1 LTSLF
6 LLGLVLLLLALRQNI
21 ITILIVVVATTI
33 LLYSEEQLYFMT
45 EHMWRA
51 LNNEVLLSIPLFILC
66 GTIMTNGAI
75 SVRLINVMRTA
86 TCALP
91 GGLGATCILSCA
103 FFAAIS
109 GSSMV
114 TLLAVGTILYPAL
127 RKEGYSQQY
136 SLGAIT
142 SAGTLGVIIPPSIP
156 LIVYGISTQTSITD
170 LFIAGLIPGLLLT
183 TALLGYSLYKNRKLP
198 KYPFNPR
205 EFFVAVKEGIW
216 SLLMPVIL
224 LGGIYSGYFTAT
236 ESAAVALCYAL
247 VIELFVYKETKL
259 VNLKKM
265 VIEASQL
272 LGTLAPIIAIAMTLN
287 DLLVLE
293 QAMTLNDLL
302 VLEQAPQLLSN
313 WMTENISSKIYFLL
327 GLNAVLL
334 LVGTLMEINAAILIL
349 APIILPLARIYGIDP
364 IHLGIIMVINLE
376 IGLLTPPVGFNL
388 VVAMTALKEK
398 FSDVTRSVI
407 PFVGMMLI
415 VLMIISFVP
424 EISLMLIEPS
434 QVQDPA
440 SLMINLDEL
449 MLLMKENPNILIAE

>member
-1 LTSLF
+1 MTSIY

-21 ITILIVVVATTI
+21 ITILVVLVSTI
-33 LLYSEEQLYFMT
+33 ILVYSEERLYFMT

-66 GTIMTNGAI
+66 GSIMTNGAM
-75 SVRLINVMRTA
+75 SSRLINVMRAA
-86 TCALP
+86 TCAWP
-91 GGLGATCILSCA
+91 GGLGAACILSCA

-156 LIVYGISTQTSITD
+156 LIIYGISTQTSITD
-170 LFIAGLIPGLLLT
+170 LFLAGLIPGLLLT
-183 TALLGYSLYKNRKLP
+183 AALLGYSLVKNRKLP
-198 KYPFNPR
+198 RYPFKPR
-205 EFFVAVKEGIW
+205 EFFIALKDGIW

-224 LGGIYSGYFTAT
+224 LGGIYSGHFTAT

-247 VIELFVYKETKL
+247 VIELLVYREMKL
-259 VNLKKM
+259 PQLKKM
-265 VIEASQL
+265 VIDTSQL
-272 LGTLAPIIAIAMTLN
+272 VGTLAPIIAIAMCLN
-287 DLLVLE
+287 DLLV
-293 QAMTLNDLL
+293 
-302 VLEQAPQLLSN
+302 VEQAPQLLSD
-313 WMTENISSKIYFLL
+313 WMKANIDSQVYFIL

-334 LVGTLMEINAAILIL
+334 IVGTLMDINAAILIL

-398 FSDVTRSVI
+398 FSDVARSVV
-407 PFVGMMLI
+407 PFVGMMLV

-424 EISLMLIEPS
+424 ELSLMLVGEQIM
-434 QVQDPA
+434 QDPA
-440 SLMINLDEL
+440 SIMMDLDDFL
-449 MLLMKENPNILIAE
+449 IWQQENPDSLIME

>member
-1 LTSLF
+1 MTSLF

-21 ITILIVVVATTI
+21 ITILIVIVASTI

-45 EHMWRA
+45 EHMWRS

-66 GTIMTNGAI
+66 GSIMTNGAI
-75 SVRLINVMRTA
+75 SVRLINIMRTA

-170 LFIAGLIPGLLLT
+170 LFIAGIIPGLLLT
-183 TALLGYSLYKNRKLP
+183 VALLGYSLFKNRKLP

-205 EFFVAVKEGIW
+205 EFFTAVRDGIW
-216 SLLMPVIL
+216 SLLMPFIL

-265 VIEASQL
+265 VIETSQL
-272 LGTLAPIIAIAMTLN
+272 VGTLAPIIAIAMTLN
-287 DLLVLE
+287 DLLV
-293 QAMTLNDLL
+293 
-302 VLEQAPQLLSN
+302 VEQAPQFLSN
-313 WMTENISSKIYFLL
+313 WMTENIDSKIYFLL

-334 LVGTLMEINAAILIL
+334 LVGTLMDINAAILIL

-388 VVAMTALKEK
+388 LVAMTALKEK

-415 VLMIISFVP
+415 VLLIISFVP

-434 QVQDPA
+434 QMQDPA
-440 SLMINLDEL
+440 SLMMDLDEFF
-449 MLLMKENPNILIAE
+449 LLMEENPDLLIME

>member
-1 LTSLF
+1 MTSLF

-21 ITILIVVVATTI
+21 ITILIVIVASTI

-45 EHMWRA
+45 EHMWRS

-66 GTIMTNGAI
+66 GSIMTNGAI

-170 LFIAGLIPGLLLT
+170 LFIAGIIPGLLLT
-183 TALLGYSLYKNRKLP
+183 VALLGYSLFKNRKLP

-205 EFFVAVKEGIW
+205 EFFTAVKDGIW

-224 LGGIYSGYFTAT
+224 LGGIYSGHFTAT

-247 VIELFVYKETKL
+247 IIELFVYKETKL

-265 VIEASQL
+265 VIETSQL
-272 LGTLAPIIAIAMTLN
+272 VGTLAPIIAIAMTLN
-287 DLLVLE
+287 DLLV
-293 QAMTLNDLL
+293 
-302 VLEQAPQLLSN
+302 VEQAPQFLSN
-313 WMTENISSKIYFLL
+313 WMTENIDSKIYFLL

-334 LVGTLMEINAAILIL
+334 LVGTLMDINAAILIL

-415 VLMIISFVP
+415 VLLIISFVP

-434 QVQDPA
+434 QIQDPA
-440 SLMINLDEL
+440 SLMMDLDEFL
-449 MLLMKENPNILIAE
+449 LLMKENPNMIILE

>member
-1 LTSLF
+1 MTSLF

-21 ITILIVVVATTI
+21 ITILIVIVASTI

-45 EHMWRA
+45 EHMWRS

-66 GTIMTNGAI
+66 GSIMTNGAI
-75 SVRLINVMRTA
+75 SVRLINIMRTA

-170 LFIAGLIPGLLLT
+170 LFIAGIIPGLLLT
-183 TALLGYSLYKNRKLP
+183 VALLGYSLFKNRKLP

-205 EFFVAVKEGIW
+205 EFFTAVKDGIW
-216 SLLMPVIL
+216 SLLMPFIL

-247 VIELFVYKETKL
+247 IIELFVYKETKL

-265 VIEASQL
+265 VIETSQL
-272 LGTLAPIIAIAMTLN
+272 VGTLAPIIAIAMTLN
-287 DLLVLE
+287 DLLV
-293 QAMTLNDLL
+293 
-302 VLEQAPQLLSN
+302 VEQAPQFLSN
-313 WMTENISSKIYFLL
+313 WMTENIDSKIYFLL

-334 LVGTLMEINAAILIL
+334 LVGTLMDINAAILIL

-407 PFVGMMLI
+407 PFVGMMLV
-415 VLMIISFVP
+415 VLLIISFVP

-434 QVQDPA
+434 QMQDPA
-440 SLMINLDEL
+440 SLMMDLDEFL
-449 MLLMKENPNILIAE
+449 LLMKENPNMIIVE

>member
-1 LTSLF
+1 MTSLF
-6 LLGLVLLLLALRQNI
+6 ILGLVLLLLALRQNI
-21 ITILIVVVATTI
+21 IAILIVVVASTI
-33 LLYSEEQLYFMT
+33 LLYSDEQLYFMT
-45 EHMWRA
+45 KHMWRA

-170 LFIAGLIPGLLLT
+170 LFLAGLIPGLLLT
-183 TALLGYSLYKNRKLP
+183 TALLGYSLFKNRKLP

-205 EFFVAVKEGIW
+205 EFFVALKDGIW

-247 VIELFVYKETKL
+247 VVELFVYKETKL
-259 VNLKKM
+259 AHLKKM
-265 VIEASQL
+265 MVDTSQL
-272 LGTLAPIIAIAMTLN
+272 VGTLAPIIAIAMTLN

-293 QAMTLNDLL
+293 QA
-302 VLEQAPQLLSN
+302 PQLLSS
-313 WMTENISSKIYFLL
+313 WMTENIDSKIYFLL

-334 LVGTLMEINAAILIL
+334 LVGTLMDINAAILIL

-424 EISLMLIEPS
+424 ELSLMLIEPS
-434 QVQDPA
+434 EWKDPA
-440 SLMINLDEL
+440 SLMMDLDDFL
-449 MLLMKENPNILIAE
+449 LLMENNPNLLIME

>member
-1 LTSLF
+1 MTSLF

-21 ITILIVVVATTI
+21 ITILIVIVASTI

-45 EHMWRA
+45 EHMWRS

-66 GTIMTNGAI
+66 GSIMTNGAI
-75 SVRLINVMRTA
+75 SVRLINIMRTA

-170 LFIAGLIPGLLLT
+170 LFIAGIIPGLLLT
-183 TALLGYSLYKNRKLP
+183 VALLGYSLFKNRKLP

-205 EFFVAVKEGIW
+205 EFFTAVKDGIW

-224 LGGIYSGYFTAT
+224 LGGIYSGHFTAT

-265 VIEASQL
+265 VIETSQL
-272 LGTLAPIIAIAMTLN
+272 VGTLAPIIAIAMTLN
-287 DLLVLE
+287 DLLV
-293 QAMTLNDLL
+293 
-302 VLEQAPQLLSN
+302 VEQAPQFLSN
-313 WMTENISSKIYFLL
+313 WMTENIDSKIYFLL

-334 LVGTLMEINAAILIL
+334 LVGTLMDINAAILIL

-415 VLMIISFVP
+415 VLLIISFVP

-434 QVQDPA
+434 QMQDPA
-440 SLMINLDEL
+440 SLMMDLDEFL
-449 MLLMKENPNILIAE
+449 LLMKENPNMIIVE

>member
-1 LTSLF
+1 MTSLF

-21 ITILIVVVATTI
+21 ITILIVIVASTI

-45 EHMWRA
+45 EHMWRS

-66 GTIMTNGAI
+66 GSIMTNGAI
-75 SVRLINVMRTA
+75 SVRLINIMRTA

-170 LFIAGLIPGLLLT
+170 LFIAGIIPGLLLT
-183 TALLGYSLYKNRKLP
+183 VALLGYSLFKNRKLP

-205 EFFVAVKEGIW
+205 EFFTAVKDGIW

-265 VIEASQL
+265 VIETSQL
-272 LGTLAPIIAIAMTLN
+272 VGTLAPIIAIAMTLN
-287 DLLVLE
+287 DLLV
-293 QAMTLNDLL
+293 
-302 VLEQAPQLLSN
+302 VEQAPQFLSN
-313 WMTENISSKIYFLL
+313 WMTENIDSKIYFLL

-334 LVGTLMEINAAILIL
+334 LVGTLMDINAAILIL

-398 FSDVTRSVI
+398 FTDVTRSVI

-415 VLMIISFVP
+415 VLLIISFVP

-434 QVQDPA
+434 QMQDPA
-440 SLMINLDEL
+440 SLMMDLDEFL
-449 MLLMKENPNILIAE
+449 LLMKENPNMIIVE